1 MWCTFCDMVV
11 QHKEKTYAALHV
23 KGGKHKKNVEK
34 KPFLVDKP
42 GPTAEVKQ
50 EAVPPVEDQG
60 DSPGRSNMEKR
71 SVVTAA
77 PRWLR
82 RRLEVT

>member
-50 EAVPPVEDQG
+50 EPVPPVEDQ
-60 DSPGRSNMEKR
+60 
-71 SVVTAA
+71 VTFL
-77 PRWLR
+77 PWCSTIQPFLPCR
-82 RRLEVT
+82 T